1 MEEQVHIHDL
11 LELVPQPGFCVLD
24 GRICQVNQ
32 AAQALLL
39 SPGQEIA
46 PLLKTGREEY
56 SAFSSGQLHLVLE
69 MAGCIRDATVTRMN
83 DRDLF
88 VLEAEEQQE
97 EFRSMGL
104 VSMELRSPL
113 MNVISNTQALLSQLE
128 SGDPDTAARLNRGLA
143 QLLRLTSNLSDV
155 GRYRE
160 SSHMETRDVCAL
172 VEELLEKSRALMDG
186 SKLHLSWELPAMAIP
201 CLVDSEQLERA
212 LWNLISNAAKFLP
225 AEGTI
230 HVKLTRHGQRLHLS
244 VADNGSGIAE
254 QVRNTLFQRYLRQ
267 PGIEDSRFGLGLG
280 MVIVRTVAANH
291 GGTVLIEQNG
301 TSGTRVTMTMAIR
314 QSTDNILHTPIFR
327 PDYSGGWDHGLLE
340 LSDCLPAECYKE

>member
-32 AAQALLL
+32 AAQTLLL

-46 PLLKTGREEY
+46 PLLKTGSEEY
-56 SAFSSGQLHLVLE
+56 AAFSAGQLHLVLE
-69 MAGCIRDATVTRMN
+69 IAGRIRDATVTRMN

-88 VLEAEEQQE
+88 VLEAEEQQD
-97 EFRSMGL
+97 EFRAMGL

-113 MNVISNTQALLSQLE
+113 MNVISNVQQLMDKME
-128 SGDPDTAARLNRGLA
+128 ASETSAKLNRGLA

-155 GRYRE
+155 GRYQE
-160 SSHMETRDVCAL
+160 SSRMETRDICTL
-172 VEELLEKSRALMDG
+172 LEELLEKSYALMAG
-186 SKLHLSWELPAMAIP
+186 SKVHLSWELPAAAIP
-201 CLVDSEQLERA
+201 CLIDSEQLERA

-225 AEGTI
+225 AEGAI

-254 QVRNTLFQRYLRQ
+254 QVRNTVFQRYLRQ

-280 MVIVRTVAANH
+280 MVIVRTVATNH